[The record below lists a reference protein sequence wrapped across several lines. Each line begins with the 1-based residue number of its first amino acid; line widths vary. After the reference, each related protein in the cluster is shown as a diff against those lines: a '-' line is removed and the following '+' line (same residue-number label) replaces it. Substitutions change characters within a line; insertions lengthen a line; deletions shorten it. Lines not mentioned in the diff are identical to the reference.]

1 MLQNG
6 VIDDFMK
13 NSEEK
18 PKINHI
24 LVFSQSDAQYFNNH
38 FIGRISIAGSLR
50 NNMCTIQKDKT
61 GEIAWISTWVD
72 GHKASE
78 KFKLG
83 NGEIVNFEDF
93 NGCEATSIINVGE
106 WCRENG
112 FHLSIAGSTLDPS
125 SASREKNFFIKVL
138 QDNSDVQWEYF
149 PRKYLSNY
157 NLVDKHKLIISIDSA
172 LALEALSRGAKVAI
186 ISCRSQILNL
196 SDRRFGYPINLP
208 LAGSFW
214 TSTTLKSEISNF
226 LSKVYLMNEQDY
238 FQNVN
243 SQKEILMPYDYGNT
257 VLNKIINETLNLS
270 EGT

>member
-1 MLQNG
+1 
-6 VIDDFMK
+6 
-13 NSEEK
+13 
-18 PKINHI
+18 
-24 LVFSQSDAQYFNNH
+24 
-38 FIGRISIAGSLR
+38 
-50 NNMCTIQKDKT
+50 
-61 GEIAWISTWVD
+61 
-72 GHKASE
+72 
-78 KFKLG
+78 
-83 NGEIVNFEDF
+83 
-93 NGCEATSIINVGE
+93 
-106 WCRENG
+106 
-112 FHLSIAGSTLDPS
+112 
-125 SASREKNFFIKVL
+125 
-138 QDNSDVQWEYF
+138 
-149 PRKYLSNY
+149 
-157 NLVDKHKLIISIDSA
+157 
-172 LALEALSRGAKVAI
+172 LEALSRGAKVAI